1 MKVLKFGGG
10 CLKDAKSIQ
19 KVPKII
25 SLYEDDI
32 IIVVLSAFG
41 KITNMLEDEKYE
53 DVFSFIQSIMIDL
66 SFSSYDIED
75 VLKKKKTDLSF
86 SNRLSY
92 PDRVSVGEYL
102 SSEIIHRYLNYLR
115 NVIVF

>member
-25 SLYEDDI
+25 SHYEDDI

-41 KITNMLEDEKYE
+41 KITNMLEDEKYLYDQIVRYDE
-53 DVFSFIQSIMIDL
+53 KSFKDNWS
-66 SFSSYDIED
+66 
-75 VLKKKKTDLSF
+75 
-86 SNRLSY
+86 
-92 PDRVSVGEYL
+92 RVY
-102 SSEIIHRYLNYLR
+102 R
-115 NVIVF
+115 